1 MEVAKQILSQ
11 EKQSS
16 NKTYSVHEPKV
27 ECITKGKVHKKY
39 EFGCK
44 VSLVVTHKGGLVLS
58 SQALHGNPYDG
69 HTLQDALSN
78 AEALSNTK
86 IRRAFVD
93 KGYKGHKIKGKEVF
107 ISGQKQGVTKHL
119 KTLLKKRQAI
129 EPHIGHMKSEG
140 KVTIQVL
147 RKIKNFQKC

>member
-1 MEVAKQILSQ
+1 M
-11 EKQSS
+11 
-16 NKTYSVHEPKV
+16 
-27 ECITKGKVHKKY
+27 
-39 EFGCK
+39 
-44 VSLVVTHKGGLVLS
+44 THKGGLVLS

-140 KVTIQVL
+140 KLNRNYLKGVL
-147 RKIKNFQKC
+147 GDRLNAILVGIGHNLRLILAKIRQGLRTTVCSSLR